1 MAKSR
6 VVEYTLK
13 LVDDPSNAATATA
26 FANRFKAAEAASRGG
41 VAGSPAAAAGN
52 RGGFNAGYRQ
62 AAAAARR
69 REQKEEVREVEANLR
84 EQLAAQKKADR
95 ERLASEKAANRER
108 VAAAKAAAR
117 EVADAQRQSEREAR
131 ASARAA
137 ATSGGAPA
145 GGSRGGFNAGYDR
158 GSQNQARQA
167 AAEERRENEANIRE
181 RIAAEKSAAKESAT
195 IAKQRANAEKA
206 ASRESEQAAKK
217 TIEAQYKLNAAAK
230 QVLSGF
236 VSIGRAAVLFGVSGE
251 ENIEKAVRALARFE
265 AGVSA
270 ITGIINLIEGA
281 SKAWRV
287 YAAATA
293 TATAAQV
300 AFNAT
305 AGAGAAKAGMAAAAG
320 GGLVRGAIRY
330 IPHAAAATAGFGAG
344 TYLGSRMLG
353 EGDRRNFGR
362 DVGRLTDWAG
372 FTDNAGDERKKVEQ
386 RREIIANMA
395 GRRRARYER
404 ESEEAGTRSDLAI
417 REGLNSGGVAGGIA
431 AGEREYAA
439 AKAESER
446 LRGMAGGTI
455 EGADAQ
461 NIARQQEL
469 SAGREVELIN
479 KVIELRKQDREMARE
494 TGEARLAKAKEETGE
509 LRQQLQIEQQK
520 RNAFLEGQKATREA
534 IGAASADKVARA
546 EAAAKML
553 RETGQ
558 VDIAGGDALAE
569 VGITEPGRQA
579 RERAGNQRLD
589 TVAPE
594 LKALLAEMNKR
605 SEKQLLDITVKFEQA
620 LKQEITITGDN
631 EATMKKFEEI
641 LKKWDAELVTKL
653 REMLDAQLR
662 DMDAQ
667 AGMQGAT
674 RGG

>member
-1 MAKSR
+1 MAKDR
-6 VVEYTLK
+6 KVIYTLALEADPASK
-13 LVDDPSNAATATA
+13 KVADD
-26 FANRFKAAEAASRGG
+26 FANSFKAAETAAKNATKAAKEAKAAMSAGPASARGG
-41 VAGSPAAAAGN
+41 KGGFTGGYDKAAAAE
-52 RGGFNAGYRQ
+52 Q
-62 AAAAARR
+62 RR
-69 REQKEEVREVEANLR
+69 ALADEKRERDANI
-84 EQLAAQKKADR
+84 R
-95 ERLASEKAANRER
+95 ERLAAE
-108 VAAAKAAAR
+108 KAAAR
-117 EVADAQRQSEREAR
+117 EA
-131 ASARAA
+131 ASI
-137 ATSGGAPA
+137 T
-145 GGSRGGFNAGYDR
+145 
-158 GSQNQARQA
+158 
-167 AAEERRENEANIRE
+167 
-181 RIAAEKSAAKESAT
+181 
-195 IAKQRANAEKA
+195 KQRANAEKA

-386 RREIIANMA
+386 RREVIANMA

-469 SAGREVELIN
+469 SLGREVQVIN
-479 KVIELRKQDREMARE
+479 QIIELRKQDREMARE

-520 RNAFLEGQKATREA
+520 RNAFLEGQRATREA
-534 IGAASADKVARA
+534 VGVAGLDKVARA
-546 EAAAKML
+546 NAAAKML

-558 VDIAGGDALAE
+558 VDLAGGDALAE
-569 VGITEPGRQA
+569 MGITEPGRAA
-579 RERAGNQRLD
+579 REREGNKRLD
-589 TVAPE
+589 TIAPD
-594 LKALLAEMNKR
+594 LKALLADLNKR

>member
-1 MAKSR
+1 MAKDR
-6 VVEYTLK
+6 KVIYTLALEADPASK
-13 LVDDPSNAATATA
+13 KVADD
-26 FANRFKAAEAASRGG
+26 FANSFKAAETAAKNATKAAKEAKAAMSAGPASARGG
-41 VAGSPAAAAGN
+41 K
-52 RGGFNAGYRQ
+52 GGFIGGYDKAS
-62 AAAAARR
+62 AAEQRR
-69 REQKEEVREVEANLR
+69 ALADEKRERDANI
-84 EQLAAQKKADR
+84 R
-95 ERLASEKAANRER
+95 ERLAAE
-108 VAAAKAAAR
+108 KAAAR
-117 EVADAQRQSEREAR
+117 EA
-131 ASARAA
+131 ASI
-137 ATSGGAPA
+137 T
-145 GGSRGGFNAGYDR
+145 
-158 GSQNQARQA
+158 
-167 AAEERRENEANIRE
+167 
-181 RIAAEKSAAKESAT
+181 
-195 IAKQRANAEKA
+195 KQRANAEKA

-344 TYLGSRMLG
+344 TWLGSSMLG
-353 EGDRRNFGR
+353 QGDRRNFGR

-372 FTDNAGDERKKVEQ
+372 FTDNAGDERKKLEQ
-386 RREIIANMA
+386 RRETIANMA

-446 LRGMAGGTI
+446 LRGMAGGEI

-520 RNAFLEGQKATREA
+520 RNAFLEGQRATREA
-534 IGAASADKVARA
+534 VGVAGLDKVARA
-546 EAAAKML
+546 NAAAKMFND
-553 RETGQ
+553 TGE
-558 VDIAGGDALAE
+558 VDIAGGAALDE
-569 VGITEPGRQA
+569 FGITGPGRAA
-579 RERAGNQRLD
+579 REKAGNQRLD
-589 TVAPE
+589 TIAPD
-594 LKALLAEMNKR
+594 LKALLTDLNKK

-620 LKQEITITGDN
+620 LKHEITVTGDN
-631 EATMKKFEEI
+631 KATLDKFDAI

-662 DMDAQ
+662 DMEAQ